1 MSKDMDF
8 YYSQEISP
16 INIAK
21 IIGYWY
27 KRGLESDVT
36 AYLKVVLKTAEA
48 TG

>member
-1 MSKDMDF
+1 MQKQEQENMSKDMDF

-27 KRGLESDVT
+27 KN
-36 AYLKVVLKTAEA
+36 KT
-48 TG
+48 